1 MINGLSILALQTI
14 QDNQAATSIIL
25 YIQLV
30 LIYIPIIAV
39 IGMLLKKMFGYV
51 KRLLKKSSTD
61 TRLDRVDRNNYQFI
75 EDLDDRDRTLN

>member
-14 QDNQAATSIIL
+14 QDNQAATSIL

-39 IGMLLKKMFGYV
+39 IGMVLKKMFANGYV

-61 TRLDRVDRNNYQFI
+61 TRLVDRNNYEFI
-75 EDLDDRDRTLN
+75 EGLDDRDSTLN